1 MKSNE
6 QLIISITDTK
16 DGLEVRINEG
26 AYGNLAIVGVLEKLK
41 HTLITSDGPPEQEA
55 EQAATKVISLNTP
68 KYDA

>member
-41 HTLITSDGPPEQEA
+41 HTLITYDAPEQEA
-55 EQAATKVISLNTP
+55 EHTASKVISINTP

>member
-1 MKSNE
+1 MKSND
-6 QLIISITDTK
+6 QLIISITDTQ

-41 HTLITSDGPPEQEA
+41 HTLITCDAPEQEEEKSA
-55 EQAATKVISLNTP
+55 SKVISINTP